1 MAIDGR
7 TATLSP
13 VHRVTCFLQL
23 TEDIRKY
30 E

>member
-1 MAIDGR
+1 MAIDVR
-7 TATLSP
+7 TATLLP
-13 VHRVTCFLQL
+13 EHRVSGFLQL